1 MKTLLV
7 AIDFSPVTQSV
18 VETAA
23 SLSRHV
29 RAKILLVH
37 VVRPPVL
44 VAEYGGALEGAA
56 ATLDASEAAAARLLS
71 HWESVLRRRK
81 VPITGIGLNGFPAAE
96 ILRQARKVSADMIVM
111 GSHGHTAFYDLLIG
125 GTAGGVLRKATCP
138 VVLVPSA
145 GAPVRRRRKK

>member
-1 MKTLLV
+1 MKTFLV

-18 VETAA
+18 IDTAA
-23 SLSRHV
+23 SLSRLAQ
-29 RAKILLVH
+29 AKIVLVH

-56 ATLDASEAAAARLLS
+56 ATLEASETAAARLLS
-71 HWESVLRRRK
+71 HWESVLRQRK
-81 VPITGIGLNGFPAAE
+81 IPIKAIRLNGFPAGE

-125 GTAGGVLRKATCP
+125 GTSSGVLRKTDCP
-138 VVLVPSA
+138 VVLVPA
-145 GAPVRRRRKK
+145 AVAPGRRRRKK